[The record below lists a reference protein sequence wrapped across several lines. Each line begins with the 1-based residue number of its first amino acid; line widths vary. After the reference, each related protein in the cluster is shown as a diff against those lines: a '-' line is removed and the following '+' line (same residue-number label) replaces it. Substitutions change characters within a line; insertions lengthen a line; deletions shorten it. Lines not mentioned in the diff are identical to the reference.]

1 MRKGRR
7 MDAIPPLT
15 RPEDMPPIRSQTDLH
30 RMWRSLMGP
39 LGFGGRSLWIAVLD
53 EHGRPTPRLL
63 QVDEMPPR
71 PDPEIQRGLVTVVS
85 SVVEN
90 AGQVAFLLS
99 RPGEDGLTDEDRAW
113 ATMLQDVERQAGA
126 PVWPV
131 HMANDRALVV
141 IAPDDLA
148 ASA

>member
-1 MRKGRR
+1 ME
-7 MDAIPPLT
+7 AIPPLT
-15 RPEDMPPIRSQTDLH
+15 RPEDMPPVRSQTDLH

-39 LGFGGRSLWIAVLD
+39 LGFGGRSLWLAVLD

-71 PDPEIQRGLVTVVS
+71 PDPEMQASLVRIVS
-85 SVVEN
+85 SMAEG
-90 AGQVAFLLS
+90 AGQVVFLVS
-99 RPGEDGLTDEDRAW
+99 RPGSDGLTPDDLAW
-113 ATMLQDVERQAGA
+113 ASMLQTAARRAGI

-131 HMANDRALVV
+131 HRANDCALLV
-141 IAPDDLA
+141 ITPDDLS

>member
-1 MRKGRR
+1 

-15 RPEDMPPIRSQTDLH
+15 RPEDMPPVRSQTDLH
-30 RMWRSLMGP
+30 RMWRTLMGP
-39 LGFGGRSLWIAVLD
+39 LGFGGRSLWLAVLD

-71 PDPEIQRGLVTVVS
+71 PDPEMHASLVRVVAS
-85 SVVEN
+85 LAEG
-90 AGQVAFLLS
+90 AGQVVFLVS
-99 RPGEDGLTDEDRAW
+99 RPGSDGLTEDDVAW
-113 ATMLQDVERQAGA
+113 ASTLRTVARLAGI

-131 HMANDRALVV
+131 HRANDRALLVV
-141 IAPDDLA
+141 APDDLS

>member
-1 MRKGRR
+1 

-15 RPEDMPPIRSQTDLH
+15 RPEDMPPVHSQSDLH
-30 RMWRSLMGP
+30 RMWRTLMGP
-39 LGFGGRSLWIAVLD
+39 LGFGGRSLWLAVLD

-71 PDPEIQRGLVTVVS
+71 PDREMQASLVRVVS
-85 SVVEN
+85 SMAEG
-90 AGQVAFLLS
+90 AGQVVFLVS
-99 RPGEDGLTDEDRAW
+99 RPGSDGLTEDDVAW
-113 ATMLQDVERQAGA
+113 ASALQTVARQAGI

-131 HMANDRALVV
+131 HRANDRALLVV
-141 IAPDDLA
+141 TPDDLS